1 MTAFI
6 CNTRNNPISTIKENV
21 SSDANFK
28 TFESPVIS
36 ETANL
41 ILILENKL
49 LSRFN
54 GQKSMTQKKS

>member
-1 MTAFI
+1 MTAFV

-28 TFESPVIS
+28 TSESPVIS

-41 ILILENKL
+41 ILIFKINY
-49 LSRFN
+49 S
-54 GQKSMTQKKS
+54 QDSMVKNQ